1 MIKEPDPVLSS
12 EQALDD
18 YFTALLGEDLFFS
31 NENDELDTSDPAYSA
46 EEVIVV
52 NKVVQSDATDELTE
66 SQGSEQQSQ
75 EGQVSG
81 SQTPE
86 TPIAEPYSDEE
97 TTGSDEQVESEAAS
111 KDDGDQYA
119 SDEFE
124 FEPQA
129 KLQSEPSSSYT
140 EVVYSEFEVPD
151 LEDVQRLLS
160 QLESTNVADEPEID
174 ELINQNNVDIAVVAE
189 VAQEEPSSLSA
200 EIQEWE
206 SSYAEPQIDEQELEL
221 ETIVE
226 PEPMIAETV
235 EPLAIPEVHDE
246 EVIEQHAEPQA
257 QTESGAGFTKEW
269 TTVARNDAF
278 QVLYFE
284 VNSVVFA
291 VPLDELG
298 GIHQKAE
305 ELNHLIGRPDW
316 YLGLQTNK
324 NDQLDVVDT
333 ARWAMSEKLTDD
345 THRDNYQYIV
355 MLDESHWGLASN
367 QLMGTEWLSPEKIR
381 WRKSAGKRPWL
392 AGMVKEKMCALIHV
406 DAMITMLDAGLDVK
420 ALDS

>member
-1 MIKEPDPVLSS
+1 MIKESEPVLSS

-18 YFTALLGEDLFFS
+18 YFTSLLGEDLFFA
-31 NENDELDTSDPAYSA
+31 NEQDTLEVSEPDFSA
-46 EEVIVV
+46 DEVIVV
-52 NKVVQSDATDELTE
+52 NKVVK
-66 SQGSEQQSQ
+66 
-75 EGQVSG
+75 
-81 SQTPE
+81 
-86 TPIAEPYSDEE
+86 
-97 TTGSDEQVESEAAS
+97 SEAADKPVEAETS
-111 KDDGDQYA
+111 DVATSENDIDQFT
-119 SDEFE
+119 SDEFA

-140 EVVYSEFEVPD
+140 EVVYNEFEVPD
-151 LEDVQRLLS
+151 LDDVQRLLS

-174 ELINQNNVDIAVVAE
+174 ELINQNNVDIAVASE
-189 VAQEEPSSLSA
+189 VVEEEPSSLSA

-206 SSYAEPQIDEQELEL
+206 SSYAEPQEQTSVVEVEL
-221 ETIVE
+221 ETLAEPDPVIAEIVE
-226 PEPMIAETV
+226 PIAT
-235 EPLAIPEVHDE
+235 PEVHE
-246 EVIEQHAEPQA
+246 EDVTEQQSDVEVE
-257 QTESGAGFTKEW
+257 TESGAGFVKEW
-269 TTVARNDAF
+269 KTVARNDAF

>member
-31 NENDELDTSDPAYSA
+31 NEKDELDASEPDYSA

-52 NKVVQSDATDELTE
+52 NKVVQSDVTDELTE
-66 SQGSEQQSQ
+66 SKDARVQDHEVHSSE
-75 EGQVSG
+75 
-81 SQTPE
+81 SQTSEAPVTESDSDDE
-86 TPIAEPYSDEE
+86 TR
-97 TTGSDEQVESEAAS
+97 GSDEQVESDAVP
-111 KDDGDQYA
+111 KNGTDQYA

-189 VAQEEPSSLSA
+189 VAQEEPSLLSA

-206 SSYAEPQIDEQELEL
+206 SSYAEPQIEEQEVEL
-221 ETIVE
+221 ETIAE
-226 PEPMIAETV
+226 PEPVIAETV
-235 EPLAIPEVHDE
+235 EPIVIPEVHEE
-246 EVIEQHAEPQA
+246 EVIEQHAEAQA
-257 QTESGAGFTKEW
+257 QTESGAGFAKEW